1 MGFSFSLNSPKSLAS
16 PSRKEVHPVFWDEA
30 ERASFCCPVSLL
42 RAGPTGSS
50 RPGDTRPCVGSRRS
64 RREHELTHRGG
75 TRRGCPAGGS
85 QGHTGLFPFSTTCTD
100 LESVAF
106 SSPKD
111 LGLFC
116 YQIRRSGLHPLSP
129 DKEPSRSCL
138 RNIPSVSPG
147 ISASLPGTPTLPT
160 GGCLQHLQV
169 GSRAQGKR
177 PLIVR
182 QSLSTSPLSQCF
194 F

>member
-16 PSRKEVHPVFWDEA
+16 PSREEVHPVFWDEA
-30 ERASFCCPVSLL
+30 ERASFRCPVSLL

-116 YQIRRSGLHPLSP
+116 YQLRRSGLHPLSP

-160 GGCLQHLQV
+160 EAAFSVSKLGHGPK
-169 GSRAQGKR
+169 GNA
-177 PLIVR
+177 P
-182 QSLSTSPLSQCF
+182 
-194 F
+194 